1 MLRNNRMRV
10 RSVMLAEFERG
21 ADEERAFA
29 RVCLEFGPKA
39 TTLKTLEKWF
49 EKFRKGDT
57 SLADRRDR
65 RQLGGWQSL
74 SADRFAAIQRA
85 VCGTIESRFSLQQFV
100 FDGRF
105 MISRNR
111 FMGAVR
117 MIDLYHSKEIPL
129 NFDLCAALRPPA
141 TSVHLEEFRVVDV
154 RRALFRLTFIADG
167 QQQHSIGWCSW
178 DFEERQVVVDGPL
191 VSLGT
196 GLEDWK
202 EVVNADDPS
211 FLHYVV
217 CRNKNEK
224 YRDFYQCVQL
234 NGGQFEVKERVELPE
249 NLQEPFLFCDGHL
262 FAFEKSAEHLVTP
275 NFRKLLKI
283 SPTAGQ
289 AVELPTSGWLEEN
302 EKRQTSQLWVGTTL
316 IVRCQLA
323 VSGKFVYRLCSFDL
337 PSLQWKHLEFDFG
350 DELPFLYSDEENLL
364 FVHGHKSK
372 REKGSLYRFAIHRP
386 DRLSAIAWRSV
397 RRRADFDPAFLPYM
411 LKQLP
416 KNSSIRCPFPFANQ

>member
-1 MLRNNRMRV
+1 MLRNDRMRV
-10 RSVMLAEFERG
+10 RSLMLAEFQRG

-29 RVCLEFGPKA
+29 RVCLEFGPKVV
-39 TTLKTLEKWF
+39 TQKTLEKWF

-57 SLADRRDR
+57 SLADRRNR
-65 RQLGGWQSL
+65 RQLGGRQSL
-74 SADRFAAIQRA
+74 SADRFAAIHLA
-85 VCGTIESRFSLQQFV
+85 FCGTIESRFSLQQSV

-129 NFDLCAALRPPA
+129 NFDLYAALPSTA
-141 TSVHLEEFRVVDV
+141 TSVHLEEFRLVDV

-178 DFEERQVVVDGPL
+178 NFEDRQVVVDGPL
-191 VSLGT
+191 VSLEI

-202 EVVNADDPS
+202 HVVNADDLA

-217 CRNKNEK
+217 CRKENGV
-224 YRDFYQCVQL
+224 YRDFYQKIRLQ
-234 NGGQFEVKERVELPE
+234 GERFEVKERVELPE
-249 NLQEPFLFCDGHL
+249 NLHEPFLFNDGHL
-262 FAFEKSAEHLVTP
+262 FAFEKSAERIGNP
-275 NFRKLLKI
+275 NFRKLLKV
-283 SPTAGQ
+283 SPTTGQ

-302 EKRQTSQLWVGTTL
+302 KRRQTSQLWVGRTL
-316 IVRCQLA
+316 IVRCEPE
-323 VSGKFVYRLCSFDL
+323 VNGKSLYRLCSFDL
-337 PSLQWKHLEFDFG
+337 PSLEWRQLELDFG
-350 DELPFLYSDEENLL
+350 DELPFLHSDEENLL
-364 FVHGHKSK
+364 FVCGYKSS
-372 REKGSLYRFAIHRP
+372 REKDSLYRFAIHRP

-397 RRRADFDPAFLPYM
+397 RRRADFDPAFLPYVM
-411 LKQLP
+411 KQLP